1 MTLKNRLATLE
12 TAMGPPFINDV
23 RTASLRDLCL
33 AIAHAFTVEELETC
47 CEAQGETNDFLG
59 LVEMI
64 REQVPSFGVDYE
76 RA

>member
-1 MTLKNRLATLE
+1 MTLRNRLATLE
-12 TAMGPPFINDV
+12 TAMGAPIITDV

-33 AIAHAFTVEELETC
+33 ALAHAFTVEELKAS
-47 CEAQGETNDFLG
+47 CEAQETNDFLG